1 MEKKVSTPVT
11 VGTVL
16 SLIIIV
22 WSIVVYLTGLYMQT
36 WSQYVGLVILVGG
49 ILYAVLNHG
58 KEKNN
63 EVTFGNLFGFGF
75 KVAAVATCLVI
86 LYSILSG
93 YIFPEAKQKM
103 IEIAKEK
110 ALANPNANQ
119 EQVEKGMEMFEKNY
133 NLFIVIFIVFWYL
146 VIGVITS
153 LIGAA
158 IAKKTQPTPFDFD
171 KKP

>member
-11 VGTVL
+11 VGIIL
-16 SLIIIV
+16 SLVIIV

-49 ILYAVLNHG
+49 ILYGVLNHG
-58 KEKNN
+58 KEKNH

-110 ALANPNANQ
+110 AGDMNAENI
-119 EQVEKGMEMFEKNY
+119 EAIKK
-133 NLFIVIFIVFWYL
+133 IVAGTARSM
-146 VIGVITS
+146 GVDVT
-153 LIGAA
+153 
-158 IAKKTQPTPFDFD
+158 K
-171 KKP
+171 

>member
-11 VGTVL
+11 VGIVL
-16 SLIIIV
+16 SLVIIV

-36 WSQYVGLVILVGG
+36 WSQYVGLVIMVGG
-49 ILYAVLNHG
+49 ILYGVLNHG
-58 KEKNN
+58 KEKNH

-86 LYSILSG
+86 LYSILSN
-93 YIFPEAKQKM
+93 
-103 IEIAKEK
+103 
-110 ALANPNANQ
+110 LSANQ

-158 IAKKTQPTPFDFD
+158 IAKKNPPTPFDFD